1 MPKVNIITGQKIDPG
16 KLARAK
22 ELRRN
27 MTPAEKR
34 LWSALRGDKLDGF
47 HFRRQ
52 QIIDGLIVDFYCH
65 QADLVVEVDGP
76 VHEKQIEYDGQR
88 THHLANRGLF
98 VLRIRNEEIMH
109 NLPEVLEHIRT
120 VCHGR
125 ANPISPLRADRVEGL
140 TSPTRHGEGPG
151 EGSS

>member
-1 MPKVNIITGQKIDPG
+1 MEKENIITGQKIDPG

-34 LWSALRGDKLDGF
+34 LWSVLRGNKLDGF

-65 QADLVVEVDGP
+65 KAGLVVEVDGP
-76 VHEKQIEYDGQR
+76 VHEIQKEYDQTR
-88 THHLANRGLF
+88 TDHLIDSGLA
-98 VLRIRNEEIMH
+98 VLRFRNEEVMQE
-109 NLPEVLEHIRT
+109 LAGVLENIRAT
-120 VCHGR
+120 CR
-125 ANPISPLRADRVEGL
+125 ERVEAA
-140 TSPTRHGEGPG
+140 TTRT
-151 EGSS
+151 